1 MTYSDRSFRNSKA
14 CTASLLFF
22 LVNVQIPICF
32 STDLPK
38 KKDKMKRVFKYSGSE
53 VNVVIKPILKSNHT
67 YEIERSVEEWG
78 CTSRLTLWC
87 RFYGNAKL
95 CAENIVRRPWPKGK
109 QGINKKAWAWN
120 HNLKMVFV
128 SSYLS
133 VCNNSEPKLFR
144 WSWYGKCCP

>member
-78 CTSRLTLWC
+78 CTSRLTL
-87 RFYGNAKL
+87 
-95 CAENIVRRPWPKGK
+95 
-109 QGINKKAWAWN
+109 
-120 HNLKMVFV
+120 
-128 SSYLS
+128 
-133 VCNNSEPKLFR
+133 
-144 WSWYGKCCP
+144 